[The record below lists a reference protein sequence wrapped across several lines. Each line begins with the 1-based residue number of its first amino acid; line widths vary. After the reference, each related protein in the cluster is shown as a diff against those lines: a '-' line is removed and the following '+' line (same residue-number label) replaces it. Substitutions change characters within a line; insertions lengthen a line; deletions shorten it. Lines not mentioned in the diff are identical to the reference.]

1 MGFWRNYAHF
11 SQHKVNMDPS
21 PKRFTSTFT
30 HLFAVAAVSPIVDP
44 VPVQAA
50 WRAQ

>member
-1 MGFWRNYAHF
+1 
-11 SQHKVNMDPS
+11 MDPS
-21 PKRFTSTFT
+21 PKRLSLTSTSI
-30 HLFAVAAVSPIVDP
+30 HLFAVFPDLPIPAVIDP

>member
-1 MGFWRNYAHF
+1 
-11 SQHKVNMDPS
+11 MDPS
-21 PKRFTSTFT
+21 PKRLTLTSTFT
-30 HLFAVAAVSPIVDP
+30 HLFAVSIVSLMIDP